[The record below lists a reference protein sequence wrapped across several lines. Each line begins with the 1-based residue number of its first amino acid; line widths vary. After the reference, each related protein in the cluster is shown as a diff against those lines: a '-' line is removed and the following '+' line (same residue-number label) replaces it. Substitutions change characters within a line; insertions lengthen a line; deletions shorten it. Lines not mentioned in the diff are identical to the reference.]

1 MEQNQIEAGMQ
12 RVVPAGDIS
21 HRSCYFD
28 LSFDQEWWYRAF
40 YSSNVWESYQMA
52 IIIMKKKKVGIW
64 AGRGEKHISLSHC
77 PLLSI
82 SLNKGGKYLI
92 NKLRKNWDRF

>member
-12 RVVPAGDIS
+12 RVVPAGDIF

-52 IIIMKKKKVGIW
+52 IIIMGKKKWGGYERRRKKKVFL
-64 AGRGEKHISLSHC
+64 SLSFLYRLDFC
-77 PLLSI
+77 F
-82 SLNKGGKYLI
+82 KGETI
-92 NKLRKNWDRF
+92 

>member
-52 IIIMKKKKVGIW
+52 IIIMKK
-64 AGRGEKHISLSHC
+64 
-77 PLLSI
+77 
-82 SLNKGGKYLI
+82 
-92 NKLRKNWDRF
+92 

>member
-52 IIIMKKKKVGIW
+52 IIIMKKKKWGY
-64 AGRGEKHISLSHC
+64 GPE
-77 PLLSI
+77 
-82 SLNKGGKYLI
+82 GGKNISPSLTV
-92 NKLRKNWDRF
+92 RFYRLV

>member
-52 IIIMKKKKVGIW
+52 IIIMKKKVGIW
-64 AGRGEKHISLSHC
+64 AGRGEKHISLS
-77 PLLSI
+77 LSL
-82 SLNKGGKYLI
+82 SLSAYI
-92 NKLRKNWDRF
+92 D